1 MRLNMEKSIE
11 PQMRQSLAQCV
22 VRSRYGFDFANE
34 NVKRDIEQ
42 FQKAIDAFKKAKSII
57 FADEIT
63 NEEALILQKLKEKF
77 GYRLISHDARA
88 FQKFMSAYSSISGKS
103 LYGGDLKTLKKSDAI
118 VVFGTRSK

>member
-1 MRLNMEKSIE
+1 MEKSIE

>member
-1 MRLNMEKSIE
+1 MTYEVKHGKVYRTSNEAEFSTMCS
-11 PQMRQSLAQCV
+11 A
-22 VRSRYGFDFANE
+22 SRYGFDFANE

-103 LYGGDLKTLKKSDAI
+103 LYGGDLKI
-118 VVFGTRSK
+118 